1 MTNVKIKNIIKS
13 FGDVQV
19 IKNADAEI
27 KPGELFFLLG
37 PSGCGKT
44 TLLRIIAGL
53 AEPNSGEI
61 FFNDKNVTTQPT
73 HKRNTGMVFQNYALW
88 PHMTVGENIC
98 FGLDV
103 RKLPRKEKQNRVA
116 DALGLVHLPGYEDR
130 YPHQLSGGQQQR
142 VALARALVI
151 RPDVVL
157 LDEPLSNLDAGLREE
172 MRREI
177 KHIHKELD
185 VTMIFVTHDQKE
197 AMAMATR
204 IAVMHEGKFE
214 QIGTPVEIYQNPAS
228 VFVAKFVGDTNFLE
242 GVVEKISDN
251 EIYITTPA
259 GKLICPVER
268 AVKSVNQNEKVKI
281 SIRPQGLSFSKD
293 DNSKSE
299 MVWQGSVIES
309 AYLGE
314 MIAAECDVNGI
325 KLRIAML
332 GEMGLLP
339 KPGKK
344 LNLKINNSQVRIFGM
359 E

>member
-1 MTNVKIKNIIKS
+1 MTKVKIKNIVKS
-13 FGDVQV
+13 FGNVKV
-19 IKNADAEI
+19 IKNAEVEI

-44 TLLRIIAGL
+44 TLLRIVAGL

-61 FFNDKNVTTQPT
+61 YFNNKNITSLPT

-88 PHMTVGENIC
+88 PHMTVGENVC

-103 RKLPRKEKQNRVA
+103 RKLPRAEKNKRVA
-116 DALGLVHLPGYEDR
+116 EALALVHLPEYEDR

-151 RPDVVL
+151 KPDVVL

-177 KHIHKELD
+177 KHIHKELG

-204 IAVMHEGKFE
+204 IAVMHEGEFE
-214 QIGTPVEIYQNPAS
+214 QIGSPLEIYQNPDS
-228 VFVAKFVGDTNFLE
+228 IFVAEFVGDTNFLD
-242 GVVEKISDN
+242 GSVEKISGN
-251 EIYITTPA
+251 IIYINTKA
-259 GKLICPVER
+259 GKIICPIER
-268 AVKSVNQNEKVKI
+268 AVNPIKRDNKVKI
-281 SIRPQGLSFSKD
+281 SIRPQGLSFESGND
-293 DNSKSE
+293 LE
-299 MVWQGSVIES
+299 GSWHGEIVES

-314 MIAAECDVNGI
+314 MITAVCDVNGI
-325 KLRIAML
+325 KLRVTML
-332 GEMGLLP
+332 GLNSSLP
-339 KPGKK
+339 EEGD
-344 LNLKINNSQVRIFGM
+344 KINLRINSSQVRIF
-359 E
+359 

>member
-1 MTNVKIKNIIKS
+1 MTKVKIKNIVKS
-13 FGDVQV
+13 FGEVEV
-19 IKNADAEI
+19 IKNADVVI

-61 FFNDKNVTTQPT
+61 FFNDKNVTFLSA

-88 PHMTVGENIC
+88 PHMTVGENVC

-103 RKLPRKEKQNRVA
+103 RKLPRNEKQNRVA
-116 DALGLVHLPGYEDR
+116 DALALVHLPGYENR

-142 VALARALVI
+142 IALARALVI
-151 RPDVVL
+151 KPDVVL

-177 KHIHKELD
+177 KHIHKELG

-214 QIGTPVEIYQNPAS
+214 QIGSPLEIYQNPDS
-228 VFVAKFVGDTNFLE
+228 IFVAEFVGDTNFLD
-242 GVVEKISDN
+242 GIVEKKSDN
-251 EIYITTPA
+251 KIYINTTA
-259 GKLICPVER
+259 GKLCCPIER
-268 AVKSVNQNEKVKI
+268 TVNPIKPNDKVKI
-281 SIRPQGLSFSKD
+281 SIRPQGFSFAND
-293 DNSKSE
+293 DDTGKN
-299 MVWQGSVIES
+299 WQGSVIES

-314 MIAAECDVNGI
+314 MITAVCDVNGI
-325 KLRIAML
+325 KLRVTML
-332 GEMGLLP
+332 GLNNSLP
-339 KPGKK
+339 EDGDKIK
-344 LNLKINNSQVRIFGM
+344 LKINYSQVRIF
-359 E
+359 

>member
-1 MTNVKIKNIIKS
+1 MTSVKIKKIVKS
-13 FGDVQV
+13 FGDVRV
-19 IKNADAEI
+19 IKSADVEI

-53 AEPNSGEI
+53 ATPDSGKI
-61 FFNDKNVTTQPT
+61 YFNDEDVTLQPT

-103 RKLPRKEKQNRVA
+103 RKLPRAEKQKRVSE
-116 DALGLVHLPGYEDR
+116 ALALVHLPGYEER

-151 RPDVVL
+151 KPDVVL

-177 KHIHKELD
+177 KHIHKELG

-214 QIGTPVEIYQNPAS
+214 QIGSPLEIYQNPDS
-228 VFVAKFVGDTNFLE
+228 LFVAEFVGDTNLMD
-242 GVVEKISDN
+242 GVVDEVSDN
-251 EIYITTPA
+251 KIYITTPV

-268 AVKSVNQNEKVKI
+268 AAKLVNQNKKVKV
-281 SIRPQGLSFSKD
+281 SIRPQGLSFTD
-293 DNSKSE
+293 GNDSE
-299 MVWQGSVIES
+299 EIWKGSVVES

-314 MIAAECDVNGI
+314 MITAVCNVNGI
-325 KLRIAML
+325 KLRVTML
-332 GEMGLLP
+332 GSNSSLP
-339 KPGKK
+339 RDGDMI
-344 LNLKINNSQVRIFGM
+344 NLKINYSQVRIFGKVT
-359 E
+359 